1 MAENPLYSNQFSPD
15 QQVNVIL
22 RLKNKKF
29 LESNAVVTAIENNLL
44 SMELIG
50 TGVPADTEMEAGV
63 EVNITFWTGW
73 AHYRCGGTL
82 EITGDSKHLCTR
94 LFGEIV
100 EEQRRD
106 YFRLDLFVPVAYEIP
121 SDQHLPAV
129 EAQWAAARERLLFLP
144 TPQMEPSGDGF
155 KVVNWDGKEELLPRQ
170 INLSGGGIRFK
181 VSELLEAGTL
191 LNIDLFL
198 PLDPSRVIRVV
209 AEVLR
214 CNEIKLRWEKGTQ
227 YMAAMRFHR
236 INEKERETIISYIF
250 SEQRRLLQLS
260 QERIV

>member
-1 MAENPLYSNQFSPD
+1 MAENSLYSNQFSPD
-15 QQVNVIL
+15 QQVNVTL
-22 RLKNKKF
+22 RLKNKKLF
-29 LESNAVVTAIENNLL
+29 ESNAVVTAIEKDLL

-50 TGVPADTEMEAGV
+50 SGLPADTEIEAGV

-73 AHYRCGGTL
+73 AHYRCSGTL
-82 EITGDSKHLCTR
+82 ENRGDGKHLCTR
-94 LFGEIV
+94 LFGEII

-121 SDQHLPAV
+121 SDQRLTAV
-129 EAQWAAARERLLFLP
+129 EVQWAAARERLLFLP

-155 KVVNWDGKEELLPRQ
+155 KVVNWDGKEDLLPMS

-260 QERIV
+260 QERII